1 VEIWEV
7 DLVILP
13 LGFQVYNKEVS
24 DAISQALKKNI
35 ICLAAPGNGGA
46 NERIA
51 FPARLPRVISIYATD
66 GYGNPAPF
74 NPSPLKGRQNFS
86 TLGENIE
93 CGWQGETALKSSTSF
108 SVCIA
113 GGILASIFDFIRN
126 DLSIDGADWEALHTP
141 EGAEKLLELMSSS
154 RGGYEYV
161 APWFLL
167 STEVLDSKEG
177 NSDRRKILRGQIIAA
192 LRQLR

>member
-7 DLVILP
+7 DMVILP
-13 LGFQVYNKEVS
+13 LGFQVYDKEVS
-24 DAISQALKKNI
+24 DTISQALKKNI
-35 ICLAAPGNGGA
+35 ICLAAPGNAGA
-46 NERIA
+46 NERIE

-74 NPSPLKGRQNFS
+74 NPSPLKGRKSFS
-86 TLGENIE
+86 TLGKDIE
-93 CGWQGETALKSSTSF
+93 CRWGGETVLRTGTAL

-126 DLSIDGADWEALHTP
+126 DLSIDGDDWETLHTP

-167 STEVLDSKEG
+167 SAEVLDSKEG
-177 NSDRRKILRGQIIAA
+177 NSDRRDILRGQILAA